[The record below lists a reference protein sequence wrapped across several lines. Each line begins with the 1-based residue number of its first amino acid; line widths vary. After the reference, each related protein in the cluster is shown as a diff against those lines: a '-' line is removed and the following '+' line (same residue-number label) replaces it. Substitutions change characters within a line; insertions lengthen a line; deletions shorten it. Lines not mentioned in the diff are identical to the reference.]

1 MANLNPIATIRDVDS
16 TSTSTRQVHEVVG
29 RISCGGAHTVTVE
42 TRLKSIL
49 SAIVV
54 NETDGA
60 VVIPTIS
67 DSTVVLGTKRVSFT
81 GASGKTYSYKIVGLL
96 NRIAT
101 VDTTSGA
108 TTVNYYPLSQR

>member
-1 MANLNPIATIRDVDS
+1 MANLNPIATIRNVDS
-16 TSTSTRQVHEVVG
+16 TSTSTRQVHEIVG
-29 RISCGGAHTVTVE
+29 RISCGGSHVVTVE

-49 SAIVV
+49 SAVV
-54 NETDGA
+54 INETDGA
-60 VVIPTIS
+60 VVVPTIA
-67 DSTVVLGTKRVSFT
+67 DSSVVIGTKRVSFT

-108 TTVNYYPLSQR
+108 TTINYYPLSQR